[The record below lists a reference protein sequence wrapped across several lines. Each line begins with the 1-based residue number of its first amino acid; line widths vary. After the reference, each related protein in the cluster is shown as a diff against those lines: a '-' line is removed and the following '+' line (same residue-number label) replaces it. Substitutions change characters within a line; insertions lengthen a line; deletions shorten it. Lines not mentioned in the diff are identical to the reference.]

1 MFKFKRAFEQKNR
14 CDVRFEQA
22 YRHVRQFVSKSGLHK
37 FAFSPLSR
45 SLCSFFPLARSMYV
59 LCAPLSHSHLVVV
72 LKMLTNAII
81 K

>member
-37 FAFSPLSR
+37 VAFFFFVLS
-45 SLCSFFPLARSMYV
+45 LARWMS
-59 LCAPLSHSHLVVV
+59 CASFT
-72 LKMLTNAII
+72 LTSRRRRSPNVN
-81 K
+81 